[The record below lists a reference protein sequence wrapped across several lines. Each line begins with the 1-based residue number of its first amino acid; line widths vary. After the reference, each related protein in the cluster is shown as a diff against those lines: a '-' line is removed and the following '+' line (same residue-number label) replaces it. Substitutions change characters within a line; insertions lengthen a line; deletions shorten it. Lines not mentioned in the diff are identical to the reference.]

1 MLKKRI
7 ATALLALFGL
17 ALSGPAAAQ
26 QFADDATDF
35 QTWGNITA
43 TGNFGFINPDNKF
56 LSKLKWWAEG
66 QGRFGDNSSKFSQ
79 SLIRPGLGY
88 QLTDTT
94 SIWVG
99 YAWAPTSTPYVR
111 VPFDEQRLWQQVM
124 WRDKFSWGSL
134 TARSRL
140 EERWAPR
147 VGDVMAVRYRQ
158 LIKASIPLSFAPGY
172 SYIIQDEA
180 FVSLNE
186 SDWIPRRGF
195 DQNRFFTGIGYAF
208 NKNITGEVGYMN
220 QYIIRRGA
228 NLMDHILSVNLFLNY

>member
-1 MLKKRI
+1 MRLWGNADPNDFDI
-7 ATALLALFGL
+7 AGVSRYNAGP
-17 ALSGPAAAQ
+17 SGYLWVVSSAGRAAAQ

-94 SIWVG
+94 SVWVG

-111 VPFDEQRLWQQVM
+111 VPFDEQRLW
-124 WRDKFSWGSL
+124 
-134 TARSRL
+134 
-140 EERWAPR
+140 
-147 VGDVMAVRYRQ
+147 
-158 LIKASIPLSFAPGY
+158 
-172 SYIIQDEA
+172 
-180 FVSLNE
+180 
-186 SDWIPRRGF
+186 
-195 DQNRFFTGIGYAF
+195 
-208 NKNITGEVGYMN
+208 
-220 QYIIRRGA
+220 
-228 NLMDHILSVNLFLNY
+228 